1 MSEQTNGKTNNDRP
15 ASLIRW
21 GKQPDQLLYALRGKA
36 VVIKCVDNKLYRGTL
51 EGLSQYQL
59 VIVQAS
65 GLELIINKGNVIY
78 VHAAAVE
85 VEP

>member
-1 MSEQTNGKTNNDRP
+1 MNDKPNDKTNDRP
-15 ASLIRW
+15 ANLVRW
-21 GKQPDQLLYALRGKA
+21 GKQPDLLLYELRSKA
-36 VVIKCVDNKLYRGTL
+36 VVIKCVDNKLYRGRL

-65 GLELIINKGNVIY
+65 ELELIVNKGNVIY